1 MLEFTICLAGK
12 RIGICCEYERTRNY
26 CADYLTREPADFC
39 ITCGPED
46 LLREQELARKSDPD
60 CGCISPA
67 LLEQAAVYRKIADRM
82 IEYDTLLFHGSVVSL
97 DGEGYLF
104 TAPSGT
110 GKSTHVRLWREVFG
124 HRAVTVNDDK
134 PLLKITE
141 SGVYACGTPWNGK
154 HRLGAN
160 IQVPLKGLCIL
171 SRSPENQI
179 RTVTARE
186 ALPVLLQQCH
196 RPRDPVS
203 TARALALLDRLT
215 RLTGL
220 YALGC
225 NMEPEA
231 AAVAYEGMNRK
242 DDSQ

>member
-46 LLREQELARKSDPD
+46 LLREQELALKSDPD

-141 SGVYACGTPWNGK
+141 NGVYACGTPWNGK
-154 HRLGAN
+154 HRLGEN
-160 IQVPLKGLCIL
+160 ICVPLKAICIL
-171 SRSPENQI
+171 ERGEENQI
-179 RTVTARE
+179 ASIPAKE
-186 ALPVLLQQCH
+186 ALLMLMQQSN
-196 RPRDPVS
+196 RPRNPKLMPKYMELID
-203 TARALALLDRLT
+203 ALARKTSFYRL
-215 RLTGL
+215 
-220 YALGC
+220 AC
-225 NMEPEA
+225 NMEPDVA
-231 AAVAYEGMNRK
+231 RVAYETMSGKERT
-242 DDSQ
+242 